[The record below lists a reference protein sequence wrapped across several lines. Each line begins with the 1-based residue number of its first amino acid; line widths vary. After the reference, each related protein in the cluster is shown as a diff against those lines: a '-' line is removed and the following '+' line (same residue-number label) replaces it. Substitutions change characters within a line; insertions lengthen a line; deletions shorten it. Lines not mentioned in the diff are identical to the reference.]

1 MSEQERN
8 REIILKERNLEL
20 RRKAALRRRSRVG
33 TEWFDLRLERLEKQ
47 CERNKRIVSDRTDE
61 QKAALREHIRK
72 HNAQK
77 LMSENRNQRF
87 WRLIRRREY
96 RKMEDH
102 NIVIRVYY
110 EQSIGKY
117 DYIMPTFDQSKV
129 VDCSDIV
136 EAVKLAIAEF
146 YNPLAMA
153 ERGHIIPESRFD
165 FFARFE
171 IDLKPNFF
179 HHFLSKSVKSTTAKI
194 LLENVTGT

>member
-47 CERNKRIVSDRTDE
+47 CERNNRNASDRTDE
-61 QKAALREHIRK
+61 QKAALKEHINKHKARK
-72 HNAQK
+72 RR
-77 LMSENRNQRF
+77 SENRNQRF
-87 WRLIRRREY
+87 WRLIRRREF
-96 RKMEDH
+96 RKMENH

-136 EAVKLAIAEF
+136 EF
-146 YNPLAMA
+146 YNLLKMA
-153 ERGHIIPESRFD
+153 ERGLIIPESRFD
-165 FFARFE
+165 FFERFE

-179 HHFLSKSVKSTTAKI
+179 HQFLQSKSRKY
-194 LLENVTGT
+194 